1 MDGDLVI
8 PEDINWDDELE
19 NLDTDGILL
28 EHEAHTQYNEAC
40 AVADSWGSVR
50 IGECLGLRIAASD
63 DDEEDED
70 TPAAK
75 PVSLG
80 SDEDTW
86 GDYPKDACIGTIFF
100 AETIEAICAH
110 LGIDTETITEE
121 SGNAAMMVLHNVLV
135 QGVTVGL
142 QSAKEA
148 QIVSLLLPSDHPEDK
163 E

>member
-8 PEDINWDDELE
+8 PEDINWDNELE

-40 AVADSWGSVR
+40 AVADSWGSVQ
-50 IGECLGLRIAASD
+50 IGECLGLRSTTADGDMEVALGR
-63 DDEEDED
+63 DED
-70 TPAAK
+70 A
-75 PVSLG
+75 
-80 SDEDTW
+80 W
-86 GDYPKDACIGTIFF
+86 GNYPKDACIGTIFF

-110 LGIDTETITEE
+110 LDIDTETITEE

-148 QIVSLLLPSDHPEDK
+148 HVSLLLPSDHPEDK

>member
-8 PEDINWDDELE
+8 PEDINWDNELE

-40 AVADSWGSVR
+40 AVADAWGSVR
-50 IGECLGLRIAASD
+50 IGECLGLRSTTTDGDMEVA
-63 DDEEDED
+63 
-70 TPAAK
+70 
-75 PVSLG
+75 LG
-80 SDEDTW
+80 SDEDAW

-110 LGIDTETITEE
+110 LDIDTETITEE

-148 QIVSLLLPSDHPEDK
+148 HVSLLLPSDHPEDK